1 MMVWPSKQWVG
12 VGEAVGPVNLRSP
25 RRGEG
30 LGGSVEWPLQKGD
43 KARQWGPGATSTLAR
58 DPGVRRRGGV

>member
-1 MMVWPSKQWVG
+1 MMVWPSKQRDR

-30 LGGSVEWPLQKGD
+30 LGGSMERPLQKEG
-43 KARQWGPGATSTLAR
+43 KARQWGLGAASTSA
-58 DPGVRRRGGV
+58 